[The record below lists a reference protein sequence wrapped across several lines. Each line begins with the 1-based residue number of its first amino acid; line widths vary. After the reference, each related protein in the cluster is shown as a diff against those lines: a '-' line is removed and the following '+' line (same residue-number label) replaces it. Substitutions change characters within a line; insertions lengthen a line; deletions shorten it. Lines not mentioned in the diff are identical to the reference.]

1 MKGFGRSLALAAVL
15 SGCLASAAPVS
26 ADTAQEVFIC
36 KLNEGKTM
44 ADLNKVVGDFKKM
57 IVKLAG
63 GDKYQAWL
71 LTPTAA
77 DDLATVVWV
86 GEMPDAISLA
96 ALTDEYRTSDAGH
109 EQDKKFRKVITC
121 KSRSIWNSAKL
132 K

>member
-1 MKGFGRSLALAAVL
+1 MKVFGRSLAIAAVL
-15 SGCLASAAPVS
+15 SGYLTSATPVS

-44 ADLNKVVGDFKKM
+44 ADLNKVIGDFKKM
-57 IVKLAG
+57 VVKLPG
-63 GDKYQAWL
+63 GDRYQAWL
-71 LTPTAA
+71 LTAMAA

-86 GEMPDAISLA
+86 GEMPDAMTLA
-96 ALTDEYRTSDAGH
+96 ALTEAYRTSEAGQ

-121 KSRSIWNSAKL
+121 KSRSIWNSEKL